1 MTYDTD
7 PEYPDSLDGSFI
19 HDALEDENDIYQR
32 PEDTYDTR
40 LEAARRF
47 IRDQQDFTSH
57 DQADD
62 FFHQFGD
69 ITTKSSTKAAG
80 NLLHVLVEVVKHNGL
95 KPVQVKLLAQRLVAD
110 APDLL
115 QYKNKDGQTPIL
127 MAIRTRQDQLLEYMI
142 SACVNHKKPE
152 TSGQSLNTALCIEHD
167 GRTCLHAA
175 FSEKLRQETMTMLF
189 SNASEEALGMK
200 DHSGKTPMHHA
211 VLFKDCTDER
221 ARLIDLI
228 IQKDF
233 VSRQNKPKSAKT
245 FLDIWDHNDCSV
257 FREHQNT
264 RKNHEEQFKLV
275 KASYQKKKEARD
287 TPKEIPRQ
295 APREPKSQAVAK
307 ESKETKESKP
317 TPPTR
322 APGDRDTER
331 YGRAIGTSAS
341 KDDREQ
347 LRLQLRKKED
357 EERAKQEQSGHLAK
371 GDRPKDPSTAERD
384 ASRIRSSRLN
394 GTDGVNDPDTIDS
407 PRSAEPASNTGIKR
421 SYTGQI
427 ETREGKTEKRVAK
440 PNATALKYQDYHH
453 RMVNLLSNSDKVLEK
468 LKLYYMRTRNAEMA
482 MFFLYG
488 KNMNGRFGS

>member
-1 MTYDTD
+1 MTYDSEA
-7 PEYPDSLDGSFI
+7 EYPDSLDGSFI

-47 IRDQQDFTSH
+47 IRDQQDFTNH
-57 DQADD
+57 TQADD
-62 FFHQFGD
+62 FFQQFGD
-69 ITTKSSTKAAG
+69 ITTKSSTRAAG

-95 KPVQVKLLAQRLVAD
+95 KPVQVKLLAQRLVED

-152 TSGQSLNTALCIEHD
+152 TSVQSLNTALCIEHD

-175 FSEKLRQETMTMLF
+175 FSEKLRSETMMMLF
-189 SNASEEALGMK
+189 QNASEEALGMK

-211 VLFKDCTDER
+211 VLFKDCTDAR
-221 ARLIDLI
+221 AMLIDLV

-233 VSRQNKPKSAKT
+233 VSRQTKPKSAKT
-245 FLDIWDHNDCSV
+245 FLDIWDDSDCSV

-264 RKNHEEQFKLV
+264 RKYYEDQFKQV
-275 KASYQKKKEARD
+275 KASLQKKKEARD
-287 TPKEIPRQ
+287 LPKEGSRPT
-295 APREPKSQAVAK
+295 PREPKSQAVTK
-307 ESKETKESKP
+307 ETSESKEAKP
-317 TPPTR
+317 PPTR
-322 APGDRDTER
+322 APADRDTER
-331 YGRAIGTSAS
+331 YGRAIGVSAS

-347 LRLQLRKKED
+347 LRLQLRKKE
-357 EERAKQEQSGHLAK
+357 EERAKQEQGGVLAK
-371 GDRPKDPSTAERD
+371 GDRPKDLGTAERD
-384 ASRIRSSRLN
+384 TSRVRSSRPN
-394 GTDGVNDPDTIDS
+394 GSDRLNDPDTIDS
-407 PRSAEPASNTGIKR
+407 PHSAEPTSNTGIKR
-421 SYTGQI
+421 SNTAQA
-427 ETREGKTEKRVAK
+427 ETKDAKTTKRVMK
-440 PNATALKYQDYHH
+440 QNAPTLKYQDYHD
-453 RMVNLLSNSDKVLEK
+453 RLVKLLNNSDRVLEK

-488 KNMNGRFGS
+488 KNMNGRFSS